1 MRDLVTNGA
10 SSAERDELQQKVSDL
25 QAKLIATY
33 EERERAA
40 EQKQQLADAVARLE
54 TSERTVE
61 ELTEQLR
68 QHREEK

>member
-1 MRDLVTNGA
+1 MRDLVTHGA